1 MRWQKRYSLIVL
13 AAAIGIY
20 FLVNALYNYFL
31 SEEQKVK
38 NVFYSMASDIEDR
51 SVLGFGAYFTQD
63 AKIRYYALEMDPK
76 QIGPFLF
83 AQLREYDEVKIS
95 FSELSVELKNNEA
108 VVTFGGD
115 AKDTRRSRVG
125 SFEGT
130 AKLRKE
136 DGDWKVYD
144 ATGRQQRK
152 PKLVF

>member
-1 MRWQKRYSLIVL
+1 MKLQKKHILILL
-13 AAAIGIY
+13 AGAIGLYI
-20 FLVNALYNYFL
+20 LVTALYNYFL

-38 NVFYSMASDIEDR
+38 NLFYSMASDIESK
-51 SVLGFGAYFTQD
+51 SVLGFGAYFTGD
-63 AKIRYYALEMDPK
+63 AKIRYYALEMDAK

-83 AQLREYDEVKIS
+83 ARLRDYEKVSIS
-95 FSELSVELKNNEA
+95 FSELSVELKESEA

-115 AKDTRRSRVG
+115 ARDTKRGSVG

-130 AKLRKE
+130 ARLRRE